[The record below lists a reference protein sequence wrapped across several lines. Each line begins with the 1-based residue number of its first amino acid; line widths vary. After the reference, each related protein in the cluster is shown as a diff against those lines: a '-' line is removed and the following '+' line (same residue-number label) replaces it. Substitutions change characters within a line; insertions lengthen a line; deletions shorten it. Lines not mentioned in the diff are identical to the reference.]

1 MILCHYVILYL
12 RYDVIISPQA
22 ESLFKLLLPL
32 IKDQEDKPTAPPDPE
47 DFAEEQWLLG
57 RLVHLL
63 KASTPDQQYLVS
75 TACTLMQHTQ

>member
-1 MILCHYVILYL
+1 MSLRCHDKLTSY
-12 RYDVIISPQA
+12 YDVMLSPQA
-22 ESLFKLLLPL
+22 ESLFKLLMPL
-32 IKDQEDKPTAPPDPE
+32 IKDQEDKPATPPDPE

-75 TACTLMQHTQ
+75 MHSN